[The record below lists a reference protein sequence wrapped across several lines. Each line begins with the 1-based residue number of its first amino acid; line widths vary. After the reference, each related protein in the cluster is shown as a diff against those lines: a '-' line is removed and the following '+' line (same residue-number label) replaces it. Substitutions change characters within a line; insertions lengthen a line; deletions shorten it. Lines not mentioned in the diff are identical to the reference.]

1 MPPKH
6 PKPPNHPIKSADR
19 LALAIT
25 GLKTGKYTT
34 IHDAATQNAV
44 PESTL
49 RARVKSAGFP
59 RRANTRNT
67 RRRVKEFRL
76 TRTEENTLSNWI
88 VQVHEGGNPIYP
100 RLIQDMAD
108 TLLEKRG
115 GTHGF
120 RVTREW
126 VSGYIQFH
134 PEFAA
139 LIEQHNEYLE
149 KELGMRPFRLG
160 PDPDNPKDVLEYAV
174 DGLHNTAQF
183 AKQMNEFEKT
193 MQKDLRERMVTKG
206 PDHVRTIAAA
216 LEEWRQE
223 VAKVLESGVE
233 QCSELGELLLNYEL
247 DTSAFVNG
255 YRELLC
261 INRDTEEVQEEM
273 RVEFGGKVA
282 VEEES

>member
-6 PKPPNHPIKSADR
+6 PKSPNHLIKPADR

-34 IHDAATQNAV
+34 IHEAATQNAV

-49 RARVKSAGFP
+49 RARVKSAGF
-59 RRANTRNT
+59 RRANNKTST
-67 RRRVKEFRL
+67 RRRNVKKFRL

-88 VQVHEGGNPIYP
+88 VQVHEGGNPISL

-120 RVTREW
+120 RVTSEW

-139 LIEQHNEYLE
+139 LIEQHDEYLE
-149 KELGMRPFRLG
+149 KEFGMRPFNLR
-160 PDPDNPKDVLEYAV
+160 PDPEKPKEVLEFAEI
-174 DGLHNTAQF
+174 GLHNTTQF
-183 AKQMNEFEKT
+183 AKQMNEFEKH
-193 MQKDLRERMVTKG
+193 MQKDLREQMATKG
-206 PDHVRTIAAA
+206 PDHVRKIAAT
-216 LEEWRQE
+216 LEELRQE
-223 VAKVLESGVE
+223 LRKALESGVE
-233 QCSELGELLLNYEL
+233 QCSELGELLLDSVA

-261 INRDTEEVQEEM
+261 INSDTERVQEEM
-273 RVEFGGKVA
+273 RVEFGGKVS
-282 VEEES
+282 VEES